1 MSGRVDEVEVIR
13 AAVSSDVAQSS
24 RLCLDGDSSLTL
36 DVHRVEDLRLHFA
49 VGEATTA
56 LDESVGERGLA
67 MIDVGNDRK
76 VTDVIHWTAGAIS
89 KVSPWDGAGVTR

>member
-1 MSGRVDEVEVIR
+1 
-13 AAVSSDVAQSS
+13 
-24 RLCLDGDSSLTL
+24 
-36 DVHRVEDLRLHFA
+36 
-49 VGEATTA
+49 
-56 LDESVGERGLA
+56 